1 MSTASSPTDHQAS
14 AWFSTYPNF
23 TYDPSTSL
31 PSNFTR
37 LAVAKRW
44 GLKLKHKRWIA
55 CQTVLFDALYG
66 TDVTKLDKWQDLC
79 REVGITDVPGN
90 IKKCK
95 KVLGSP
101 RVLVNLANLI
111 EHRLSGEE
119 VIRFRN
125 YDEFWKYTSKGRKFP
140 LQAAKEDGFIKILL
154 RKV

>member
-1 MSTASSPTDHQAS
+1 MSTTSNPTTHQAS
-14 AWFSTYPNF
+14 AWFSSYPNF

-37 LAVAKRW
+37 LATAKRW
-44 GLKLKHKRWIA
+44 GPKLKYKRWIA

-79 REVGITDVPGN
+79 REVGITDVPGS

-95 KVLGSP
+95 KSASAGQSSQSN
-101 RVLVNLANLI
+101 RASS
-111 EHRLSGEE
+111 SGEA